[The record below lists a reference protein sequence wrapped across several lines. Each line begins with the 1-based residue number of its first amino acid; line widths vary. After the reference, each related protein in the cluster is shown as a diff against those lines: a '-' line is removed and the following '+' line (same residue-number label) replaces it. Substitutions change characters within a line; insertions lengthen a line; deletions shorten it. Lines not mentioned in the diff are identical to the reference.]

1 MASLISSEKKTLPTK
16 KKIISNDIFVSS
28 IISKRI
34 TINFNQVDQNIKQN
48 LLKKLQFDF
57 EGKCNIEG
65 FIKNNSISII
75 SYSCGVLKG
84 ESISFDV
91 IFECLVCF
99 PVEGMIITC
108 KVKDIT
114 KAGIRALL
122 PNEDKILMIFIA
134 RDHHYNSQKFSQINV
149 DNEIKVKVLGQRFE
163 LNDPFISVI
172 AELYES
178 KDLIDKSK
186 SKTKGKPKLVLK
198 SKK

>member
-1 MASLISSEKKTLPTK
+1 
-16 KKIISNDIFVSS
+16 
-28 IISKRI
+28 
-34 TINFNQVDQNIKQN
+34 
-48 LLKKLQFDF
+48 
-57 EGKCNIEG
+57 
-65 FIKNNSISII
+65 
-75 SYSCGVLKG
+75 
-84 ESISFDV
+84 
-91 IFECLVCF
+91 
-99 PVEGMIITC
+99 
-108 KVKDIT
+108 
-114 KAGIRALL
+114 
-122 PNEDKILMIFIA
+122 MIFIA

>member
-1 MASLISSEKKTLPTK
+1 MASSNINEKKSIQTK
-16 KKIISNDIFVSS
+16 KKPISNDIFVSS

-34 TINFNQVDQNIKQN
+34 TLNFNQVDQNIKQN
-48 LLKKLQFDF
+48 LLKKLQIDF

-65 FIKNNSISII
+65 YIKNNSISII
-75 SYSCGVLKG
+75 SYSCGVLRG
-84 ESISFDV
+84 ESISFDI

-122 PNEDKILMIFIA
+122 PNEEKILMIFIA

-149 DNEIKVKVLGQRFE
+149 DDEIKVKVLGQRFE

-178 KDLIDKSK
+178 KDLLEK

-198 SKK
+198 SKS